1 MNKNSVGWVKIKL
14 KILIGLLAI
23 ILFISSFSAFA
34 DAPFATTGIEI
45 TENEITIDVDYEK
58 FNDDNQDTISVLTN
72 QITVKNNN
80 PTEVKILLDV
90 SNLPSDYSSESQ
102 ELTIAGNASV
112 NANLNLNVPHEEEPG
127 NSTIGDV
134 VVLGEGNVELDKAT
148 LTQETKSM
156 LEMTHIKVKYYIE
169 AENEESDSFD
179 SDTEDS
185 FELDEKVQ
193 VYSEITLEIK
203 IKNLLDDKYDVDI
216 DNVKLTIEADD
227 NDLFESGFDEEY
239 ELDNLKGEEKIEETI
254 TFMIDEEA
262 DVKEYTLELTLE
274 GEDEEGI
281 EYKLKKEITFELESK
296 KDDIRILN
304 VETVPEEITL
314 CESQVTYS
322 VSLKNLG
329 HKDQKYVALSIF
341 NEELKINENIQTINL
356 EEHGDEDSWDKEFTL
371 NLKNVK
377 AKDYDLDI
385 TTYVDNDEPVDYER
399 FKLVIGKCIKETV
412 EKVEVKE
419 VSKEEEIVESVTE
432 VIVSNLDTEQNNKE
446 TVTTTTS
453 TNQEGD
459 LISSSAVVETVED
472 SYSKEDFIVG
482 VMLVAIVM
490 ILILIIVFFV
500 VLLK

>member
-1 MNKNSVGWVKIKL
+1 M
-14 KILIGLLAI
+14 
-23 ILFISSFSAFA
+23 
-34 DAPFATTGIEI
+34 
-45 TENEITIDVDYEK
+45 
-58 FNDDNQDTISVLTN
+58 
-72 QITVKNNN
+72 
-80 PTEVKILLDV
+80 
-90 SNLPSDYSSESQ
+90 
-102 ELTIAGNASV
+102 
-112 NANLNLNVPHEEEPG
+112 
-127 NSTIGDV
+127 
-134 VVLGEGNVELDKAT
+134 
-148 LTQETKSM
+148 
-156 LEMTHIKVKYYIE
+156 
-169 AENEESDSFD
+169 
-179 SDTEDS
+179 
-185 FELDEKVQ
+185 
-193 VYSEITLEIK
+193 
-203 IKNLLDDKYDVDI
+203 
-216 DNVKLTIEADD
+216 
-227 NDLFESGFDEEY
+227 
-239 ELDNLKGEEKIEETI
+239 
-254 TFMIDEEA
+254 
-262 DVKEYTLELTLE
+262 
-274 GEDEEGI
+274 
-281 EYKLKKEITFELESK
+281 
-296 KDDIRILN
+296 
-304 VETVPEEITL
+304 
-314 CESQVTYS
+314 TYS